1 MSADQKRSCL
11 GSRSQ
16 EHHGSD
22 LLKQSPI
29 AEQNAIGDG
38 VEDIPVN
45 LEKIVEIGREIGLV
59 ELSIKEI
66 ARRLKVT
73 PAAIYKR
80 VASREELTTLI
91 VTKIY
96 EEAELPVED
105 GNLRDYLLR
114 TGCTYFNLYMNNPGL
129 VEHSPILG
137 RCTRP
142 TLFDVHLLKTI
153 QRYGMDGPSAD
164 ALLSSIENLAMGMY
178 LYVVRMQNILNRQD
192 YSIRLGAFRVDVEQT
207 IALMLAPYV
216 DGLLAYFSDP
226 QDLTT
231 AIQSVYNSLPSGL
244 IAPLDCRAAWYR
256 CGCDRSR
263 RECPPPRKLRSGEE
277 ASQFRESQVLSAGT
291 PHPAGHG
298 LPTMPLTEDE
308 RKFPMTAYSDIAPVK
323 DLDIDGELWILT
335 ITNKERISE
344 TVMRVTLQ
352 GDDCKDHKSQGFEEH
367 VVLFFDAPEAG
378 GEVLPEPDGE
388 GGWTYPHD
396 GSRLHRHITIR
407 RFRPE
412 LGEIDLDFILHDE
425 GFKTEWVK
433 NIPIGTQMRMIGP
446 HGGVEISEEYDRYK
460 ILVDE
465 IGFTGVSRWLERTSS
480 VAPKD
485 VFVKIPSASSKVPV
499 PECAGLNLTWLVQDE
514 GDPDL
519 IETLYGFELDDDEAT
534 FVGLVAEASEEEA
547 FDKWMFENHPHPI
560 KHAGSVAYWKMG
572 EEGH

>member
-1 MSADQKRSCL
+1 MTEGPGKSIQDPRPQDQ
-11 GSRSQ
+11 GDI
-16 EHHGSD
+16 H

-29 AEQNAIGDG
+29 AEQTAMGG
-38 VEDIPVN
+38 SMEVTPVN

-80 VASREELTTLI
+80 VASREELTALI
-91 VTKIY
+91 VKKIY
-96 EEAELPVED
+96 DEAKPPVED

-114 TGCTYFNLYMNNPGL
+114 VGCGYFRLYLDNPGL
-129 VEHSPILG
+129 VEHSPVLG
-137 RCTRP
+137 RYTRP
-142 TLFDVHLLKTI
+142 IPFEVHVLKTA
-153 QRYGMDGPSAD
+153 QQYGLDGPSAD
-164 ALLSSIENLAMGMY
+164 AILSSIENLAMGMY
-178 LYVVRMQNILNRQD
+178 LYVVRMQSILNRPD
-192 YSIRLGAFRVDVEQT
+192 YSIRLGEFRVEAEQT

-216 DGLLAYFSDP
+216 DGLLAYISDP

-231 AIQSVYNSLPSGL
+231 TVQSIYNSLPAGL
-244 IAPLDCRAAWYR
+244 IPPLDSTAAWYR
-256 CGCDRSR
+256 CGCDRIR
-263 RECPPPRKLRSGEE
+263 RKYPLPRKILSAEE
-277 ASQFRESQVLSAGT
+277 VSQFRYSRVLSTGS
-291 PHPAGHG
+291 PPPASHD
-298 LPTMPLTEDE
+298 LQTVPLTKEE
-308 RKFPMTAYSDIAPVK
+308 RKLPMTAYSDIAPVK

-335 ITNKERISE
+335 ITKKERISE

-352 GDDCKDHKSQGFEEH
+352 GDDCKTHKSQGFEEH

-378 GEVLPEPDGE
+378 GEVLPEPDGK
-388 GGWTYPHD
+388 GGWTYPRE

-446 HGGVEISEEYDRYK
+446 HGGVEISEDYDRYK

-547 FDKWMFENHPHPI
+547 FDKWMFEHHPHPI

>member
-1 MSADQKRSCL
+1 MEPVPTDRESQQKR
-11 GSRSQ
+11 
-16 EHHGSD
+16 
-22 LLKQSPI
+22 
-29 AEQNAIGDG
+29 
-38 VEDIPVN
+38 VTEDRVVTRK
-45 LEKIVEIGREIGLV
+45 KIIEVGREIGL
-59 ELSIKEI
+59 ESLSIKEI
-66 ARRLKVT
+66 ARRLNVT

-80 VASREELTTLI
+80 VESRQSLSLQIVDLI
-91 VTKIY
+91 F
-96 EEAELPVED
+96 AEVEPPKD
-105 GNLRDYLLR
+105 EGNLRDYLLR
-114 TGCTYFNLYMNNPGL
+114 TGCMLFNLYIDNPGF
-129 VEHSPILG
+129 VESSAELHRSKKRLE
-137 RCTRP
+137 
-142 TLFDVHLLKTI
+142 LDLTI
-153 QRYGMDGPSAD
+153 MSHIRNYGFRRDTAD
-164 ALLSSIENLAMGMY
+164 ALYSSIENLAMGMY
-178 LYVVRMQNILNRQD
+178 LYVSRLQNLFGRN
-192 YSIRLGAFRVDVEQT
+192 YSIPVGPYRVDAKQT

-226 QDLTT
+226 QDLKATVT
-231 AIQSVYNSLPSGL
+231 SIYNSLPAEL
-244 IAPLDCRAAWYR
+244 IPPLESKASWYR
-256 CGCDRSR
+256 CGCDREKHSSCLLPRKGDVEMESR
-263 RECPPPRKLRSGEE
+263 R
-277 ASQFRESQVLSAGT
+277 FRESRLLAAVKPS
-291 PHPAGHG
+291 PAHNIRA
-298 LPTMPLTEDE
+298 TVPLTKEE
-308 RKFPMTAYSDIAPVK
+308 RKLPMTAYSDIAPVK

-335 ITNKERISE
+335 ITKKERISE

-352 GDDCKDHKSQGFEEH
+352 GDDCKTHKSQGFEEH

-378 GEVLPEPDGE
+378 GEVLPEPDGK
-388 GGWTYPHD
+388 GGWTYPRE

-446 HGGVEISEEYDRYK
+446 HGGVEISEDYDRYK
-460 ILVDE
+460 VLVDE

-547 FDKWMFENHPHPI
+547 FDKWMFEHHPHPI